1 MYTREGG
8 GGMVYD
14 VLIWK
19 KNVQNERLQRTNCE
33 IILELPV
40 RQPKAENT
48 LRW

>member
-1 MYTREGG
+1 MIIIEDILIQTCIQGRE

-33 IILELPV
+33 IF
-40 RQPKAENT
+40 
-48 LRW
+48 